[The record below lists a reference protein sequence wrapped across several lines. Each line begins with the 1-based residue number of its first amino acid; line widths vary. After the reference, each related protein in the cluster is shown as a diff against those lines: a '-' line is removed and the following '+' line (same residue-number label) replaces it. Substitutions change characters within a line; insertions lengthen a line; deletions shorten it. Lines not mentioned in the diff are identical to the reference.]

1 MVRRFRQLLTSISFC
16 RCGVSWCGCGFAVRL
31 SSRPQISHAIPL
43 RVLQLLK
50 SERWNSAVFEALT
63 RSVVRELHAE
73 LVNVGTVAGHRMRAA
88 GHLAAVGLVA
98 DGVLHP
104 IGKIQPLLIGW
115 NVPDPVEPLRAYC
128 VVSAAATPCARS

>member
-1 MVRRFRQLLTSISFC
+1 MSGRQGIACGIGECGDSGGAQDAGC
-16 RCGVSWCGCGFAVRL
+16 R
-31 SSRPQISHAIPL
+31 
-43 RVLQLLK
+43 
-50 SERWNSAVFEALT
+50 T
-63 RSVVRELHAE
+63 
-73 LVNVGTVAGHRMRAA
+73 
-88 GHLAAVGLVA
+88 LAAVGLVA